1 MLPQP
6 LAGLSGERLTLMYLL
21 YQQVLKTMSF
31 GSYSE
36 L

>member
-6 LAGLSGERLTLMYLL
+6 LAGLSGERLTLI
-21 YQQVLKTMSF
+21 YQQVLKAMSC
-31 GSYSE
+31 GIYSE